1 MFVSKWRRGY
11 QAATGALLTV
21 TSSLHCA
28 RGMKAHLLGNNPI
41 LLTIFPNFPH
51 NFFQSSSLLEIYKL
65 LLTLALLVS
74 YRANMVSYHGM
85 RTRQKYIFSSQNR
98 PSPQK
103 RRFGEQ
109 FLRRHLFNLQ
119 HLDCSRFAKGEA
131 RA

>member
-1 MFVSKWRRGY
+1 MFVFVFVAAFVIVCKWRRGY

-74 YRANMVSYHGM
+74 YRANIVSYHGLP
-85 RTRQKYIFSSQNR
+85 TRQKCMD
-98 PSPQK
+98 P
-103 RRFGEQ
+103 
-109 FLRRHLFNLQ
+109 
-119 HLDCSRFAKGEA
+119 AV
-131 RA
+131 

>member
-1 MFVSKWRRGY
+1 MPSLHYTLTKMYICVFVFVFVFLFVFVAAFVFVSKWRRGY

-28 RGMKAHLLGNNPI
+28 GGMKAHLLGNNPI

-74 YRANMVSYHGM
+74 YRANMVSYHELP
-85 RTRQKYIFSSQNR
+85 TRQKCMD
-98 PSPQK
+98 P
-103 RRFGEQ
+103 
-109 FLRRHLFNLQ
+109 
-119 HLDCSRFAKGEA
+119 AV
-131 RA
+131 